1 MATAITADSTC
12 DISPALY
19 KRYDIAMVSL
29 YITLGDQTYRD
40 GLDITPNE
48 LFQYVERTGELP
60 KTAAPSPE
68 DYRAAFKRL
77 ADEGKGVVHI
87 SISSEMSASYANA
100 CRAAKEF
107 ENVYVIDS
115 RSLSTGSGLL
125 VVKAAELAALGLDAK
140 EVSSRIASLVPQV
153 EASFVVDTLTYLHKG
168 GRCSSVAAL
177 GANLLH
183 LKPCIEVREGR
194 MQVSK
199 KYRGT
204 LKRCLSDYVKDR
216 LVDRADI
223 DPSRAFI
230 THTVQDAAL
239 LEHTRKAVLDAFPF
253 AEVIITD
260 AGGTI
265 SSHCGPGTLGVLF
278 LRKEA

>member
-12 DISPALY
+12 DISQASF
-19 KRYDIAMVSL
+19 KRYDVTMVSL

-40 GLDITPNE
+40 GVDIAPKE

-68 DYRAAFKRL
+68 DYRTAFERL
-77 ADEGKGVVHI
+77 IGEGKEVVHI
-87 SISSEMSASYANA
+87 AISSEMSASYSNA

-115 RSLSTGSGLL
+115 RSLSSGSGLL
-125 VVKAAELAALGLDAK
+125 VIKAAELAALGLPAK
-140 EVSSRIASLVPQV
+140 EVASRIGALVPLV
-153 EASFVVDTLTYLHKG
+153 EASFVIDTLTYLHKG

-183 LKPCIEVREGR
+183 LKPCIEVRDGR

-199 KYRGT
+199 KYRGS
-204 LKRCLSDYVKDR
+204 LKRCLNDYIRERLADR
-216 LVDRADI
+216 MDI
-223 DPSRAFI
+223 DPSRVFI

-239 LEHTRKAVLDAFPF
+239 VEHAKKSVLDAFPF
-253 AEVIITD
+253 AEVLVTD

>member
-12 DISPALY
+12 DISPVLY
-19 KRYDIAMVSL
+19 KRYDVTMVSL
-29 YITLGDQTYRD
+29 YITLGDKTYRD
-40 GLDITPNE
+40 GVDITPKD
-48 LFQYVERTGELP
+48 LFEYVERTGELP

-68 DYRAAFKRL
+68 DYRAAFERL
-77 ADEGKGVVHI
+77 TAEGKGVVHF
-87 SISSEMSASYANA
+87 SLSSEMSASYSNA

-125 VVKAAELAALGLDAK
+125 VVKAAELAALGLPAK
-140 EVSSRIASLVPQV
+140 EVASRIEALVPQV
-153 EASFVVDTLTYLHKG
+153 EASFVIDTLTYLHKG

-183 LKPCIEVREGR
+183 IKPSIEVREGR

-204 LKRCLSDYVKDR
+204 LKRCLNDYIRDR
-216 LVDRADI
+216 LEDRADI

-239 LEHTRKAVLDAFPF
+239 VEHVKKVVLNTFPF
-253 AEVIITD
+253 AEVLITD

-265 SSHCGPGTLGVLF
+265 SSHCGPNTLGVLF

>member
-1 MATAITADSTC
+1 MTTAVTADSTC

-19 KRYDIAMVSL
+19 KRYDVTMISL
-29 YITLGDQTYRD
+29 YINLGDKAYKD
-40 GLDITPNE
+40 GLDITTKE
-48 LFQYVERTGELP
+48 LFQYVDRTGELP

-68 DYRAAFKRL
+68 DYRAVFERL
-77 ADEGKGVVHI
+77 VSEGKEVVHI
-87 SISSEMSASYANA
+87 SLSSEMSASYSNA
-100 CRAAKEF
+100 CRVAKEF
-107 ENVYVIDS
+107 QNVHVIDS

-125 VVKAAELAALGLDAK
+125 VVKAAELAALGLPSG
-140 EVSSRIASLVPQV
+140 EVASRVLALVPQV
-153 EASFVVDTLTYLHKG
+153 EASFVIDTLAYLHKG

-183 LKPCIEVREGR
+183 LKPCIEVRDGR

-204 LKRCLSDYVKDR
+204 LKRCLNDYVKDR
-216 LVDRADI
+216 LADRVDI

-239 LEHTRKAVLDAFPF
+239 LEHTKKAVLDAFPF
-253 AEVIITD
+253 AEVLITD

>member
-1 MATAITADSTC
+1 MATAITTDSTC
-12 DISPALY
+12 DLSAALL
-19 KRYDIAMVSL
+19 KRYDVSMISL
-29 YITLGDQTYRD
+29 YITLGEDTYKD
-40 GLDITPNE
+40 GVDISPTE
-48 LFQYVERTGELP
+48 LFAYVDRTGELP

-68 DYRAAFKRL
+68 DYRAVFERL
-77 ADEGKGVVHI
+77 ISAGKEVVHI
-87 SISSEMSASYANA
+87 AFSSEMSASYSNA

-107 ENVYVIDS
+107 ESVHVIDS
-115 RSLSTGSGLL
+115 RSLSSGTGLL
-125 VVKAAELAALGLDAK
+125 VIKAAELASVGLSAREIAARVAAL
-140 EVSSRIASLVPQV
+140 SPQV
-153 EASFVVDTLTYLHKG
+153 EASFVIDTLNYLHKG

-183 LKPCIEVREGR
+183 LKPCIEVRDGR

-199 KYRGT
+199 KYKGT
-204 LKRCLSDYVKDR
+204 VKHCLNEYIRDR
-216 LVDRADI
+216 LEDRADI

-239 LEHTRKAVLDAFPF
+239 VEHARKVVHDSFPF
-253 AEVIITD
+253 AEVLVTD

>member
-1 MATAITADSTC
+1 MATAITTDSTC
-12 DISPALY
+12 DLSPALFT
-19 KRYDIAMVSL
+19 RYDVTMVSL

-40 GLDITPNE
+40 GVDVTPKA
-48 LFQYVERTGELP
+48 LFEYVDRTGVLP

-68 DYRAAFKRL
+68 DYRAAFLRL
-77 ADEGKGVVHI
+77 TEAGKDVVHI
-87 SISSEMSASYANA
+87 AFSSEMSASYANA

-107 ENVYVIDS
+107 ENVYVVDS
-115 RSLSTGSGLL
+115 RSLSSGTGLL
-125 VVKAAELAALGLDAK
+125 VIKAAELAARGLPAK
-140 EVSSRIASLVPQV
+140 EVAAKVAALVPQV
-153 EASFVVDTLTYLHKG
+153 EASFVIDTLTYLHKG

-177 GANLLH
+177 GANLLQ
-183 LKPCIEVREGR
+183 LKPCIEVRDGR

-199 KYRGT
+199 KYKGK
-204 LKRCLSDYVKDR
+204 LKRCLNDYLKDR
-216 LVDRADI
+216 LLNREDI

-239 LEHTRKAVLDAFPF
+239 VEHARKTVQDSFPF
-253 AEVIITD
+253 AEILVTD

-278 LRKEA
+278 IRKEA

>member
-1 MATAITADSTC
+1 MPTAITADSTC

-19 KRYDIAMVSL
+19 QRYDVTIVSL
-29 YITLGDQTYRD
+29 YINLGDEAYRD
-40 GLDITPNE
+40 GFGITQRD
-48 LFQYVERTGELP
+48 LFQYVQRTGELP

-68 DYRAAFKRL
+68 DYGAAFGRL
-77 ADEGKGVVHI
+77 VSEGKEVVHI
-87 SISSEMSASYANA
+87 SLSGEMSASYANA

-107 ENVYVIDS
+107 ENVHVIDS

-125 VVKAAELAALGLDAK
+125 VVKAAELAALGLPAK
-140 EVSSRIASLVPQV
+140 EVAARILALVPRV
-153 EASFVVDTLTYLHKG
+153 EASFVIDTLTYLHKG

-183 LKPCIEVREGR
+183 LKPCIEVRDGR

-204 LKRCLSDYVKDR
+204 LKRCLNDYVKDR

-239 LEHTRKAVLDAFPF
+239 VEHIKKVVLDAFPF
-253 AEVIITD
+253 VEVFVTD
-260 AGGTI
+260 AGSTI

>member
-12 DISPALY
+12 DISPVLY
-19 KRYDIAMVSL
+19 KRYDVTMVSL
-29 YITLGDQTYRD
+29 YITLGDETYRD
-40 GLDITPNE
+40 GVEIAPKD

-68 DYRAAFKRL
+68 DYRAAFERL
-77 ADEGKGVVHI
+77 TGEGKGVVHI
-87 SISSEMSASYANA
+87 SISSEMSASYSNA

-107 ENVYVIDS
+107 GDVYVIDS
-115 RSLSTGSGLL
+115 RSLSSGSGLL
-125 VVKAAELAALGLDAK
+125 VIKAAELAACGLPAK
-140 EVSSRIASLVPQV
+140 EVASRIEALVHQV

-183 LKPCIEVREGR
+183 LKPCIEVRDGR

-204 LKRCLSDYVKDR
+204 LKRCLNDYIRDR
-216 LVDRADI
+216 LEDRADI

-230 THTVQDAAL
+230 THTVQDAVL
-239 LEHTRKAVLDAFPF
+239 VEHARKAVLDAFPF
-253 AEVIITD
+253 VEVLITD

-265 SSHCGPGTLGVLF
+265 SSHSGPGTLGVLF

>member
-12 DISPALY
+12 DISPVLY
-19 KRYDIAMVSL
+19 KRYDVTMVSL
-29 YITLGDQTYRD
+29 YITLGDETYRD
-40 GLDITPNE
+40 GVEIAPKD

-68 DYRAAFKRL
+68 DYRAAFERL
-77 ADEGKGVVHI
+77 TGEGKGVVHI
-87 SISSEMSASYANA
+87 SISSEMSASYSNA

-107 ENVYVIDS
+107 EDVYVIDS
-115 RSLSTGSGLL
+115 RSLSSGSGLL
-125 VVKAAELAALGLDAK
+125 VIKAAELAACGLPAK
-140 EVSSRIASLVPQV
+140 EVASRIEALVHQV
-153 EASFVVDTLTYLHKG
+153 EASFVIDTLTYLHKG

-183 LKPCIEVREGR
+183 LKPCIEVRDGR

-204 LKRCLSDYVKDR
+204 LKRCLNDYIRDR
-216 LVDRADI
+216 LEDRADI

-230 THTVQDAAL
+230 THTVQDAVL
-239 LEHTRKAVLDAFPF
+239 VEHARKAVLDAFPF
-253 AEVIITD
+253 AEVLITD

>member
-1 MATAITADSTC
+1 MSTAITADSTC

-19 KRYDIAMVSL
+19 QRYGVTMVSL
-29 YITLGDQTYRD
+29 YINLGDRAYQD
-40 GLDITPNE
+40 GCNITPAD
-48 LFQYVERTGELP
+48 LFEYVERTGELP

-68 DYRAAFKRL
+68 DYRAAFERL
-77 ADEGKGVVHI
+77 TREGKEVVHI
-87 SISSEMSASYANA
+87 SLSSEMSASYANA
-100 CRAAKEF
+100 CRVAKEF
-107 ENVYVIDS
+107 EDVHVIDS

-125 VVKAAELAALGLDAK
+125 VVKAAELAARGLPAK
-140 EVSSRIASLVPQV
+140 EVAARIQALIPQV
-153 EASFVVDTLTYLHKG
+153 EASFVINTLTYLHKG
-168 GRCSSVAAL
+168 GRCSSLAAL

-204 LKRCLSDYVKDR
+204 LKRCLNDYVKDR
-216 LVDRADI
+216 LANRADI

-230 THTVQDAAL
+230 THTVQDAGL

-253 AEVIITD
+253 AEVIVTD

>member
-12 DISPALY
+12 DISPVLY
-19 KRYDIAMVSL
+19 KRYDVTMVSL
-29 YITLGDQTYRD
+29 YITLGDETYRD
-40 GLDITPNE
+40 GVEIAPKD

-68 DYRAAFKRL
+68 DYRAAFERL
-77 ADEGKGVVHI
+77 TGEGKGVVHI
-87 SISSEMSASYANA
+87 SISSEMSASYSNA

-107 ENVYVIDS
+107 EDVYVIDS
-115 RSLSTGSGLL
+115 RSLSSGSGLL
-125 VVKAAELAALGLDAK
+125 VIKAAELAACGLPAK
-140 EVSSRIASLVPQV
+140 EVASRIEALVHQV

-183 LKPCIEVREGR
+183 LKPCIEVRDGR

-204 LKRCLSDYVKDR
+204 LKRCLNDYIRDR
-216 LVDRADI
+216 LEDRADI

-230 THTVQDAAL
+230 THTVQDAVL
-239 LEHTRKAVLDAFPF
+239 VEHARKAVLDAFPF
-253 AEVIITD
+253 AEVLITD

>member
-1 MATAITADSTC
+1 MTTAITADSTC
-12 DISPALY
+12 DISTALY
-19 KRYDIAMVSL
+19 KRYDVTMISL
-29 YITLGDQTYRD
+29 YINLGDKAYKD
-40 GLDITPNE
+40 GLDISTKE
-48 LFQYVERTGELP
+48 LFQYVDRTGELP

-68 DYRAAFKRL
+68 DYRAVFGRL
-77 ADEGKGVVHI
+77 VGEGKEVVHI
-87 SISSEMSASYANA
+87 SLSSEMSASYSNA

-107 ENVYVIDS
+107 ENVRVIDS

-125 VVKAAELAALGLDAK
+125 VVKAAEFAALGLASG
-140 EVSSRIASLVPQV
+140 EVASRVLALIPQV
-153 EASFVVDTLTYLHKG
+153 EASFVIDTLTYLHKG

-183 LKPCIEVREGR
+183 LKPCIEVRDGR

-199 KYRGT
+199 KYRGA
-204 LKRCLSDYVKDR
+204 LKRCLNDYIKDR
-216 LVDRADI
+216 LADRADI

-239 LEHTRKAVLDAFPF
+239 LEHTKKAVQDAFPF
-253 AEVIITD
+253 AEVLITD

-265 SSHCGPGTLGVLF
+265 SSHCGPGTMGVLF

>member
-12 DISPALY
+12 DISPVLY
-19 KRYDIAMVSL
+19 KRYDVTMVSL
-29 YITLGDQTYRD
+29 YITLGDETYRD
-40 GLDITPNE
+40 GVEIAPKD

-68 DYRAAFKRL
+68 DYRAAFERL
-77 ADEGKGVVHI
+77 TGEGKGVVHI
-87 SISSEMSASYANA
+87 SISSEMSASYSNA

-107 ENVYVIDS
+107 GDVYVIDS
-115 RSLSTGSGLL
+115 RSLSSGSGLL
-125 VVKAAELAALGLDAK
+125 VIKAAELAACGLPAK
-140 EVSSRIASLVPQV
+140 EVASRIEALVHQV

-183 LKPCIEVREGR
+183 LKPCIEVRDGR

-204 LKRCLSDYVKDR
+204 LKRCLNDYIRDR
-216 LVDRADI
+216 LEDRADI

-230 THTVQDAAL
+230 THTVQDAVL
-239 LEHTRKAVLDAFPF
+239 VEHARKAVLDAFPF
-253 AEVIITD
+253 VEVLITD